1 MNNLVRNIIIGIVVV
16 LLSVSGIFITYYLT
30 VMRSDDNAIAV
41 LINDGNEAMELSMYQ
56 EAIDKYNEAM
66 EYEPESKELKEA
78 IAHAYVMLA
87 GTLGNGPE
95 AISAYQNAL
104 TYNPLNTNAYWG
116 MAGIYEN
123 NSDEDNLLL
132 TLQTGY
138 VNTNDTDMKIKADNI
153 EIERARI
160 KAEEEA
166 AAQEEAERIAL
177 EESHNDKLSRLL
189 ELFKAEKVDMDKIKE
204 MLRSEEFIEMVD
216 EVI

>member
-87 GTLGNGPE
+87 GTLGTVRR
-95 AISAYQNAL
+95 Q
-104 TYNPLNTNAYWG
+104 
-116 MAGIYEN
+116 
-123 NSDEDNLLL
+123 
-132 TLQTGY
+132 
-138 VNTNDTDMKIKADNI
+138 
-153 EIERARI
+153 
-160 KAEEEA
+160 
-166 AAQEEAERIAL
+166 
-177 EESHNDKLSRLL
+177 
-189 ELFKAEKVDMDKIKE
+189 
-204 MLRSEEFIEMVD
+204 
-216 EVI
+216 